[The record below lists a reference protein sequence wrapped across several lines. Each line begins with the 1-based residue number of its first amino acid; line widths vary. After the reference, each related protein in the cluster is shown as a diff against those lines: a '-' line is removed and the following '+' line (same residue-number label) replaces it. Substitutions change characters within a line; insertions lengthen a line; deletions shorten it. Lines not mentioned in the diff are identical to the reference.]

1 MFALTFQQWFQ
12 VIMAVVTVI
21 PFLGVFTRL
30 GHSYR
35 YATFM
40 SSWSASTLFWLF
52 WLLGRLSAFEY
63 FLALGVTCFFPF
75 LWFYRTRLRKPPT
88 PR

>member
-1 MFALTFQQWFQ
+1 MYAWFQ
-12 VIMAVVTVI
+12 IIMAIVTII

-30 GHSYR
+30 GSSYK

-52 WLLGRLSAFEY
+52 WLTGDLKTWEY
-63 FLALGVTCFFPF
+63 FLSLAVTCFFPF
-75 LWFYRTRLRKPPT
+75 LWFYRTRLRRKDKGPE
-88 PR
+88 

>member
-1 MFALTFQQWFQ
+1 MPEMTPYLWFQ
-12 VIMAVVTVI
+12 FAMAAVTVL

-30 GHSYR
+30 GNSYR

-52 WLLGRLSAFEY
+52 WLLGRLQTWEY
-63 FLALGVTCFFPF
+63 FLSVTVTCFFPF
-75 LWFYRTRLRKPPT
+75 LWFYRTRLRKPP
-88 PR
+88 PAP